1 MVIETKNY
9 SRLPPS
15 LPSTDAQTVIS
26 FLKTYGL
33 DKDFKVSLY
42 FIYFCYYFS
51 FF

>member
-9 SRLPPS
+9 SRLPLY

-33 DKDFKVSLY
+33 DKDFKVTLLY
-42 FIYFCYYFS
+42 IIIFATFS